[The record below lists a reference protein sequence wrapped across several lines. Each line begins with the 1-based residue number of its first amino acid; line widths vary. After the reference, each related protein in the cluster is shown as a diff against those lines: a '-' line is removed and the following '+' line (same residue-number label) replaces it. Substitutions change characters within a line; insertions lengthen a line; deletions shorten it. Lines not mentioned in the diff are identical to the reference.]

1 MGRKE
6 ENIKK
11 AQTLLHL
18 KDRIRNIGTAAH
30 IDHGKCIGPN
40 ARVWVDGQWLR
51 AVDLWKRFQDEPEVE
66 NHQEADVRNV
76 VHASLW
82 TRSIDIRTGDTSF
95 AQITHVW
102 RLRAREPLIEI
113 ETRDGRRIRTTPEH
127 KFVTA
132 VGHSLSFREARELEP
147 GIMLAVPRRLP
158 SRTDDDG
165 WADLEGE
172 ILALLA
178 SDPRFLF
185 ELTEAGRTL
194 LGVSGKIRGPALL
207 SAARMTGV
215 PFDHL
220 YRLVWRVTYRLTKG
234 RTKSASPMYLP
245 KRDAME
251 HVFRFFGLLYGDGD
265 GNGFL
270 HGADELILREALATL
285 QGLVPR
291 PAIARHPPRVPRVEM
306 RSKTLLMFLHGV
318 FGYPLRNKARSM
330 HLPALLFTAPLP
342 LAAAF
347 VQGYLDA
354 DGTVERGRRAV
365 SASSASESF
374 LDDLQLLLLRFGVRA
389 ILDRRAGKT
398 TLYISG
404 KKNLERIPR
413 FKDSEKAALRDKL
426 EERAGPSYVV
436 DLLPVDWSRLHAR
449 SWKTRMYANL
459 EQRPSAASLL
469 SMVDVDLPAL
479 EPVLNEEVAFVEIRA
494 VRRAIEEY
502 VYDFSVPGPRNFVAE
517 GLFVHNT
524 TLSDSLIA
532 GAGMISE
539 ELAGQQLFMDYDE
552 QEQARGITINAAIAS
567 MVHDFEGGQ
576 YLINLIDTPGHVDF
590 GGDVT
595 RAMRAIDGVIILV
608 DSVEGIMPQT
618 ETVIRQALKERVRPA
633 LFINKV
639 DRLVNELKISPDQ
652 MQQRFTKII
661 TEVNNR
667 IRKWL
672 PEDMGEKW
680 MVHVEAG
687 SVAFGSA
694 YHKWALSV
702 PFMKKSGITF
712 KDVYKHCQEGTMKEL
727 AKKAPLHSVVLNMV
741 IRHLPN
747 PLEAQKIRIPI
758 IWKGDMES
766 PVGKAMLSVDEN
778 GPVGFMVTKI
788 IVDPQAGE
796 VAAGRLFSG
805 KIRRGQELWVIGM
818 PKPQRA
824 QTVAMIVGPD
834 RIPVDEIDA
843 GNVVAVVG
851 LKDAIAGS
859 TVSDDKEMQTFEKI
873 VHYSDPVVTIA
884 VEAKSTSDLPRLVE
898 ALRLIAKA
906 DPSIVVEINQ
916 ETGEHLISGM
926 GELHLEI
933 TIYRV
938 QNDYKIP
945 VTTSPPIVVYREGV
959 RDKGGPFEGKSP
971 NKHNRF
977 YMEVEPLEDKVV
989 QAIRSGEIA
998 SGQRIKDSK
1007 ALAKKLEELGMERN
1021 ESKNVVWIQDT
1032 NMLLDA
1038 TKGIQYLHE
1047 TMELIKEAYIEA
1059 MGKGPLAGEKA
1070 MGLKVRL
1077 VDAKLHEDSV
1087 HRGPAQVIP
1096 AARSSIYGAMVQG
1109 GRILLE
1115 PIQKVFINV
1124 PQDFMGSALGE
1135 IQSRRG
1141 VIEDINQ
1148 EGEITVIHAK
1158 APVAEMFG
1166 FASAIRSATQGRAL
1180 WSTENSGFEAVPG
1193 NLQSEVVRAI
1203 RTRKG
1208 LPPEPYDEAYYAA

>member
-11 AQTLLHL
+11 AQALLHL
-18 KDRIRNIGTAAH
+18 KERIRNIGTAAH
-30 IDHGKCIGPN
+30 IDHGK
-40 ARVWVDGQWLR
+40 
-51 AVDLWKRFQDEPEVE
+51 
-66 NHQEADVRNV
+66 
-76 VHASLW
+76 
-82 TRSIDIRTGDTSF
+82 
-95 AQITHVW
+95 
-102 RLRAREPLIEI
+102 
-113 ETRDGRRIRTTPEH
+113 
-127 KFVTA
+127 
-132 VGHSLSFREARELEP
+132 
-147 GIMLAVPRRLP
+147 
-158 SRTDDDG
+158 
-165 WADLEGE
+165 
-172 ILALLA
+172 
-178 SDPRFLF
+178 
-185 ELTEAGRTL
+185 
-194 LGVSGKIRGPALL
+194 
-207 SAARMTGV
+207 
-215 PFDHL
+215 
-220 YRLVWRVTYRLTKG
+220 
-234 RTKSASPMYLP
+234 
-245 KRDAME
+245 
-251 HVFRFFGLLYGDGD
+251 
-265 GNGFL
+265 
-270 HGADELILREALATL
+270 
-285 QGLVPR
+285 
-291 PAIARHPPRVPRVEM
+291 
-306 RSKTLLMFLHGV
+306 
-318 FGYPLRNKARSM
+318 
-330 HLPALLFTAPLP
+330 
-342 LAAAF
+342 
-347 VQGYLDA
+347 
-354 DGTVERGRRAV
+354 
-365 SASSASESF
+365 
-374 LDDLQLLLLRFGVRA
+374 
-389 ILDRRAGKT
+389 
-398 TLYISG
+398 
-404 KKNLERIPR
+404 
-413 FKDSEKAALRDKL
+413 
-426 EERAGPSYVV
+426 
-436 DLLPVDWSRLHAR
+436 
-449 SWKTRMYANL
+449 
-459 EQRPSAASLL
+459 
-469 SMVDVDLPAL
+469 
-479 EPVLNEEVAFVEIRA
+479 
-494 VRRAIEEY
+494 
-502 VYDFSVPGPRNFVAE
+502 
-517 GLFVHNT
+517 T

-539 ELAGQQLFMDYDE
+539 ELAGSQLFMDYDE

-608 DSVEGIMPQT
+608 DAVEGIMPQT

-694 YHKWALSV
+694 FHKWALSV

-747 PLEAQKIRIPI
+747 PLEAQKVRIPI
-758 IWKGDMES
+758 IWKGDLES
-766 PVGKAMLSVDEN
+766 PVGKAMMTVDEN
-778 GPVGFMVTKI
+778 GPGGYMVTKI
-788 IVDPQAGE
+788 
-796 VAAGRLFSG
+796 
-805 KIRRGQELWVIGM
+805 
-818 PKPQRA
+818 
-824 QTVAMIVGPD
+824 
-834 RIPVDEIDA
+834 
-843 GNVVAVVG
+843 
-851 LKDAIAGS
+851 
-859 TVSDDKEMQTFEKI
+859 
-873 VHYSDPVVTIA
+873 
-884 VEAKSTSDLPRLVE
+884 VE

-906 DPSIVVEINQ
+906 DPSIEVEINQ

-959 RDKGGPFEGKSP
+959 AGKGGPFEGKSP

-977 YMEVEPLEDKVV
+977 YMEVEPLEEKVV
-989 QAIRSGEIA
+989 QAIRAGEIA

-1007 ALAKKLEELGMERN
+1007 VLAKKLEELGMDRN

-1032 NMLLDA
+1032 NMLIDG

-1059 MGKGPLAGEKA
+1059 MNRGPLAAEKG

-1096 AARSSIYGAMVQG
+1096 AARSSIYGAMVLA

-1124 PQDFMGSALGE
+1124 PQDFMGSAIGE

-1141 VIEDINQ
+1141 VIEDISQ

-1158 APVAEMFG
+1158 APVSEMFG
-1166 FASAIRSATQGRAL
+1166 FASAVRSATQGRAL
-1180 WSTENSGFEAVPG
+1180 WSTENAGFESVPS
-1193 NLQSEVVRAI
+1193 NLQGEVVRAI

-1208 LPPEPYDEAYYAA
+1208 LPPDPYDAADYAA